1 MSFFSCFAVATIFR
15 LGTSPIAIP
24 SPPIKQFDFGPF
36 TIHIYAIC
44 VLAGMAAAYLVGR
57 SRWVS
62 LGGNN
67 DDFDTLTIFCVI
79 TGILGARLYH
89 VCTHLWDF
97 TNRPFWYVFAIN
109 EGGLAIYGGV
119 AGGAL
124 AAWFICRRLKVS
136 YAVLGDCIAPGL
148 ILGQAIGRLGNWFN
162 QELYG
167 DPTVLP
173 WALHIDS
180 QHRIPGFENFTTFHP
195 TFLYEMLLN
204 LLLFGILLLLEGYY
218 RLGHGRV
225 FALYVTGYGLIR
237 FLMEELRLDPI
248 DQVLGLRFNGL
259 MALVF
264 AFLGILAF
272 NYLRLKYPGKN
283 ISVFTNLKDQE
294 SVIAEELSDKDAE
307 VALEP
312 SEYSTDKLEHP
323 KSQDKSRFNK

>member
-1 MSFFSCFAVATIFR
+1 MFFSSILVAPNLLFR
-15 LGTSPIAIP
+15 LEDSPISIP

-44 VLAGMAAAYLVGR
+44 VLTGMAAAYLLGR
-57 SRWVS
+57 SRWVA
-62 LGGNN
+62 LHGKNE
-67 DDFDTLTIFCVI
+67 DFDTLTIVCVI
-79 TGILGARLYH
+79 AGIIGARLYH
-89 VCTHLWDF
+89 VLTHLWDF

-136 YAVLGDCIAPGL
+136 YATLGDCIAPGL

-167 DPTVLP
+167 DPTALP
-173 WALHIDS
+173 WALQIDS
-180 QHRIPGFENFTTFHP
+180 QHRLPGFERFSTFHP
-195 TFLYEMLLN
+195 TFLYEMILN
-204 LLLFGILLLLEGYY
+204 LLVFGILLLLERYY

-225 FALYVTGYGLIR
+225 FALYVTGYGLVR

-248 DQVLGLRFNGL
+248 DQVLGLRFNGF

-264 AFLGILAF
+264 AIFGIVAF
-272 NYLRLKYPGKN
+272 NYLRSKYPGEN
-283 ISVFTNLKDQE
+283 ISVFIDHK
-294 SVIAEELSDKDAE
+294 AENTDSELFPNDA
-307 VALEP
+307 AI
-312 SEYSTDKLEHP
+312 SRDFEYSEKDFDD
-323 KSQDKSRFNK
+323 SSS